1 MANNIDLPPN
11 DEAILKRILAQP
23 TLEGII
29 LANEQGQ
36 FQYTTLDNNLTF
48 LITSKL
54 LAFSALAHTVI
65 RDLNPNDTL
74 ITCRL
79 RTKEKE
85 MIVVTPPDSMR
96 AIAIQRVAPSVVPTA
111 AENEYAES
119 FWFLL
124 SEKKKTH
131 RSITDDFFCKESKH
145 KISKENAYENH

>member
-119 FWFLL
+119 F
-124 SEKKKTH
+124 
-131 RSITDDFFCKESKH
+131 
-145 KISKENAYENH
+145 

>member
-1 MANNIDLPPN
+1 MSNDLDLPPN
-11 DEAILKRILAQP
+11 DEAILKRILAHP

-54 LAFSALAHTVI
+54 LAFSALANTVI
-65 RDLNPNDTL
+65 RDLSPSDTL

-85 MIVVTPPDSMR
+85 MIVVTPPDSMQ
-96 AIAIQRVAPSVVPTA
+96 AIAIQRLNTSASA
-111 AENEYAES
+111 SANDNEYTES
-119 FWFLL
+119 F
-124 SEKKKTH
+124 
-131 RSITDDFFCKESKH
+131 
-145 KISKENAYENH
+145 